1 MTKTLKHFFKIQQS
15 ERKELFSLKGTT
27 FVYVLNSERH
37 AYIFVCDICMLFIGN
52 RFKKS
57 ICLFLNPIVELLLFC
72 LYMSVIPI
80 KYVYTK
86 L

>member
-1 MTKTLKHFFKIQQS
+1 MF
-15 ERKELFSLKGTT
+15 
-27 FVYVLNSERH
+27 
-37 AYIFVCDICMLFIGN
+37 FIGN

-86 L
+86 CKYKTFFTNTELQLEMKGYTITITNLC